1 MHEFS
6 IVTQLV
12 KVAVKSAEENGVT
25 EVHSI
30 TIQLGELSFLA
41 SEQMDF
47 AFGVL
52 SRETILEG
60 AKLIFEEVRA
70 TIECPSC
77 GYKGPLPKEKMEG
90 LDHYFPVLMCPE
102 CGGRPSVTAGKEC
115 IISEMSAE
123 V

>member
-6 IVTQLV
+6 IVQQLV
-12 KVAVKSAEENGVT
+12 KAAVQSAEENGVKQ
-25 EVHSI
+25 VHSI

-41 SEQMDF
+41 KEQMEF

-60 AKLIFEEVRA
+60 AKLVFEDVAAE
-70 TIECPSC
+70 IECSEC
-77 GYKGPLPKEKMEG
+77 GHKGELPREKLQG
-90 LDHYFPVLMCPE
+90 LDHYLPVLTCPE
-102 CGGRPSVTAGKEC
+102 CGGKPRILSGKEC
-115 IISEMSAE
+115 VISSISAE